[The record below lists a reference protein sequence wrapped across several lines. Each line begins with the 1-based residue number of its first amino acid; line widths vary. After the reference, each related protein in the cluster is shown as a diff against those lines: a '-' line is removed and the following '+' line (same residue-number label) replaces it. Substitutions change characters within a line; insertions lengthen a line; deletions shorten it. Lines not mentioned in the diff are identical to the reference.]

1 MRKSYFTTLPGSPEP
16 LSASVERRVR
26 FEETD
31 PLGIVWHG
39 RYASYFED
47 ARVALGDSLGVG
59 YMDFHANGTVSPIR
73 RMEVDYLVPLK
84 YEDTCTI
91 TASLHWTEAARM
103 NYSFT
108 IRNAHGEL
116 TTTGCSVQLFMDTD
130 GALLMTPPAFYLDF
144 LDRWKAGEL

>member
-1 MRKSYFTTLPGSPEP
+1 MKKPYFTTPPGSPEP
-16 LSASVERRVR
+16 LNASVERRVR

-59 YMDFHANGTVSPIR
+59 YMDFHANGAVTPIR
-73 RMEVDYLVPLK
+73 RMEVDYLMPLK
-84 YEDTCTI
+84 YGDTCTV

-103 NYSFT
+103 NYSFA
-108 IRNAHGEL
+108 IRNARGEL
-116 TTTGCSVQLFMDTD
+116 TTTGCSVQLFMDAD
-130 GALLMTPPAFYLDF
+130 GTLLMTPPAFYLDF